1 MACTMKKPVP
11 QTPFSLL
18 QGSLHVDRAED
29 HILRRTE
36 RQFRHASRHRK
47 GGCRTDK
54 DGFCRSARTGDQ
66 EGAGTRIHQYSRKC
80 AFRVLLPDHT
90 SQWIMRGIQALSSEM
105 RFTQIFLRSHLP
117 RSSRP
122 PLPRRDGGAY
132 GARGQVG

>member
-1 MACTMKKPVP
+1 MACTMKKPMP

-18 QGSLHVDRAED
+18 QGNLHVDRAED

-36 RQFRHASRHRK
+36 RQFRHASCHRK

-54 DGFCRSARTGDQ
+54 DGFCRTACARDQ
-66 EGAGTRIHQYSRKC
+66 ERTDTRIDERNRKR
-80 AFRVLLPDHT
+80 APRVLLPDDG
-90 SQWIMRGIQALSSEM
+90 SQRIMRGIQVLSSEM
-105 RFTQIFLRSHLP
+105 RFTQILLRSHPP

-132 GARGQVG
+132 GVRGQVG